1 MTTTMPHPTTTTARE
16 PLPPSLVPTEI
27 SEARAAELLA
37 WQREDERAQRRE
49 FWGTIVSMFA
59 CSAIGLVIMAQGW
72 RSTDAEI
79 GMIWVSGGILTGQVL
94 ILAIL
99 VRAWLRRQRE
109 E

>member
-1 MTTTMPHPTTTTARE
+1 MTATGE
-16 PLPPSLVPTEI
+16 PLPPSLTPSEI
-27 SEARAAELLA
+27 SEERAAQLLE
-37 WQREDERAQRRE
+37 WQREDERAERRE
-49 FWGTIVSMFA
+49 FWGTIVAMFA
-59 CSAIGLVIMAQGW
+59 SSAIGLVIMAQGW
-72 RSTDAEI
+72 RSTDEEI